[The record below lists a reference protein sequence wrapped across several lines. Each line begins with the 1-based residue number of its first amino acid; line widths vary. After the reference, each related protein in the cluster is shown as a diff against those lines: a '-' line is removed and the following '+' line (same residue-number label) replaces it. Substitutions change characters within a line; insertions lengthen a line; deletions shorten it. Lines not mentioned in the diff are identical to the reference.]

1 MDTIKT
7 ISLSFL
13 FSFSFSPGDDS
24 IRLKY
29 SLKEPLNAKQPNNYY
44 SLPFCVCVGGG
55 GMLVGRERVGGFEVQ
70 ILQTL
75 SCMFIHHFYKGEQ
88 LW

>member
-55 GMLVGRERVGGFEVQ
+55 GDAGGKREGGG
-70 ILQTL
+70 L
-75 SCMFIHHFYKGEQ
+75 
-88 LW
+88 